1 LNRFDSVGQE
11 QLHVNNL
18 VVFKDCLIEKQ
29 FEQTYKGRFNEW
41 LSVVTDTQTR
51 VVQDLSR
58 NCWLDVVSLKS
69 KQLLQ
74 WVVQHLNFEIAL
86 EVVSEA
92 VGQSGVWRGAVNDQ
106 SVILGFV
113 EGNELG
119 V

>member
-1 LNRFDSVGQE
+1 
-11 QLHVNNL
+11 
-18 VVFKDCLIEKQ
+18 
-29 FEQTYKGRFNEW
+29 
-41 LSVVTDTQTR
+41 
-51 VVQDLSR
+51 
-58 NCWLDVVSLKS
+58 
-69 KQLLQ
+69 
-74 WVVQHLNFEIAL
+74 LNFEIAL